1 MAMKIKTNHPFAVA
15 LSLLLG
21 LTLTISLVANEVAEI
36 SGTSSFKIDAGASVA
51 VPKYKVGSAGV
62 AGDPVYEGSVASVSG
77 DVLTFETSTDSDG
90 VTTNPFVPGTL
101 ASGVVRLKAAISG
114 GAISGLTDEDGDPI
128 SGTNTEGSSLDDA
141 NPPIITIGDPDTGD
155 DVATATATVSGGKVT
170 GITIT
175 NAGSG
180 YTTVPEVTV
189 ECGPYVVRLTES
201 GSNNLGRSF
210 IVTSNTATT
219 VTVSNPNSETLS
231 NIFETD
237 FEVEVVRATTLGDLF
252 GVDSTNLASGTPNT
266 ADFVYLWDVDS
277 AFFTPYFHFGGNG
290 SFAKGWYRRTNIRA
304 GVLNDTVIYPDE
316 GFIVARRSNPQLV
329 LEFDGDVVSTDQQ
342 MQLPPSGKQFVM
354 NNPFGTGILLTE
366 LLSPV
371 DIGTGNNQFKPAT
384 DGSGDTGDNVYLL
397 TGAVWEKYWY
407 KAGVNVGVTKVAT
420 ASAKAPA
427 GGTMSTS
434 DVSLDSGTVT
444 GLASCDSSGNTA
456 GVDHNTSEYTK
467 VTLSG
472 SAPAAGFTITFSDVR
487 GQKINDNGDM
497 EVDLDGDD
505 VNPGSGINIQSAL
518 NGSFLVVASSGSTVV
533 VKKRRNVNFV
543 STGSTPTWS
552 TGDGGGGYSSA
563 ADVKVYFLGGGGSGG
578 EGTATVAGGKISGIT
593 VTTPGSGYAYA
604 PQVVIGGG
612 GWRKEGA
619 ADTIQ
624 DGELVDGSTG
634 ILLIR
639 NHPTGVL
646 TYIKADNPT
655 N

>member
-1 MAMKIKTNHPFAVA
+1 MAMKIKTNHPLAAAF
-15 LSLLLG
+15 LFLFG
-21 LTLTISLVANEVAEI
+21 LIFTISLAANEVAEI
-36 SGTSSFKIDAGASVA
+36 SGTSSFKIDAGSSVA

-90 VTTNPFVPGTL
+90 VTTNPFIPGTL

-141 NPPIITIGDPDTGD
+141 NPPVITIGDPDTGD

-170 GITIT
+170 GVTIT

-180 YTTVPEVTV
+180 YTTVPDVTV

-210 IVTSNTATT
+210 IVTSNAATT

-231 NIFETD
+231 SIFETD

-304 GVLNDTVIYPDE
+304 GVVNDTVIYPDE
-316 GFIVARRSNPQLV
+316 GFIVARRSNPELV

-342 MQLPPSGKQFVM
+342 MQLPASGKQFVM

-434 DVSLDSGTVT
+434 DVSLDSGTVS

-472 SAPAAGFTITFSDVR
+472 AAPAVGFTITFSDVR

-497 EVDLDGDD
+497 ELDIDGDD

-518 NGSFLVVASSGSTVV
+518 NGSFEVVASSGSTVV

-543 STGSTPTWS
+543 ATGSTPVWS

-578 EGTATVAGGKISGIT
+578 EGSATVAGGKITGIT
-593 VTTPGSGYAYA
+593 VTAAGSGYSYA

-619 ADTIQ
+619 SDTIQ

-634 ILLIR
+634 ILIIR
-639 NHPTGVL
+639 NHSTGVL